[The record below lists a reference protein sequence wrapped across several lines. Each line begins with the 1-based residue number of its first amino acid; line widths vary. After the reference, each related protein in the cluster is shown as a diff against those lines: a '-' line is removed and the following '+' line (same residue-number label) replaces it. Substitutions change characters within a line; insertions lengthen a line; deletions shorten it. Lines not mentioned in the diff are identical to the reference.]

1 MQQAPPPPQ
10 PTKKGKSRRWFLKT
24 LAGTACA
31 VGLGKGVDLLLPLT
45 ICRAGEWNGP
55 VTDHFN
61 GKYFYNPERVGIQST
76 HKASCVF
83 RWFFRKRVKGH
94 YPEVAQNTHK
104 PQLAPTVNRQ
114 AWEITMV
121 NHSTLLIRAGGLNIL
136 TDPIWSDYTSPV
148 QFAGPKRKRPVGI
161 EWADLPKIDI
171 CLISHDHYDHFDA
184 DTLKRLYERDNPL
197 FIVPLGL
204 KSLLEYHTGA
214 TPRCEEKDWWDT
226 VPVSQGT
233 CITLTPALHWSRRY
247 RHPEGSNRSLWCGFH
262 IRVQNG
268 PAIFF
273 AGDTAASC
281 CFDDIY
287 RRLGAPNV
295 AILPIGAYRPDWIR
309 THHTNP
315 EDAVRIMQQL
325 HASLA
330 IACHFGTWQLADDG
344 YQENLDDLAAA
355 LNAAGIPAN
364 LVPAPDNGQTLR
376 STDYA

>member
-1 MQQAPPPPQ
+1 MQQAPPPLQ

-76 HKASCVF
+76 HKASSVF

-104 PQLAPTVNRQ
+104 PQLAPTVNGQ

-273 AGDTAASC
+273 AGDTAASR

-315 EDAVRIMQQL
+315 EDAVCIMQQL
-325 HASLA
+325 HAPLA

-364 LVPAPDNGQTLR
+364 LFPAPDNGQTLR
-376 STDYA
+376 GKS